1 MQRSKHEYGSWKA
14 IKCTCRW
21 HLEIK
26 RRKHMID
33 IILTDD
39 VTAVHM
45 EIADVIRKGYI
56 IWSWQMIWQ
65 LYTCN
70 RRYYYFSTMYM
81 RITDNMISQL
91 YTCNS
96 RYYYFSAMYMRIA
109 DNIIS
114 SLYTCNSRYY
124 YFLNYVPGKKAD
136 ITISFGF
143 GNTYMDLF
151 LAFP

>member
-1 MQRSKHEYGSWKA
+1 
-14 IKCTCRW
+14 
-21 HLEIK
+21 
-26 RRKHMID
+26 
-33 IILTDD
+33 
-39 VTAVHM
+39 
-45 EIADVIRKGYI
+45 
-56 IWSWQMIWQ
+56 
-65 LYTCN
+65 
-70 RRYYYFSTMYM
+70 M